1 MATRVE
7 RRRHWKIAEV
17 DRGEVN
23 AIVEAHEVPRIVAHC
38 MCARGIT
45 TAEAAQRYLNPSLT
59 NICDPFAL
67 SGMREAVARIEQ
79 ARDRDER
86 VVVFGDYDVDGIAGT
101 ALLVRALRYYGVE
114 KLDFGLPNRQQE
126 GYGLSADR
134 VDWAVSLGASLII
147 TVDNGIAALDAAE
160 RARAKDI
167 DLIVTDHHLPGAE
180 LPHAVAV
187 VNPKLEAEDFSGS
200 DLCGAALAFQ
210 LGRALTGKAGGLDLA
225 ALGTIAD
232 VVPLTG
238 DNRDIAAAGLAH
250 IRMKPRAGIAALNR
264 VAKLNAAELRAE
276 SIAYQI
282 APRINAGG
290 RMGDGTTGLHLLLT
304 DDFDEADRLAR
315 DLDSVNEERRIVE
328 REVQDEVL
336 QELARSF
343 VPDQRS
349 IVLARKNWHA
359 GVIGIVASRIQD
371 QYYRPVIL
379 IALDKDGKG
388 RGSGRSIEGFDLAG
402 AIASCGHLLEKHGG
416 HMAAAGLTI
425 DAENVGAFSDAFEQS
440 AREHI
445 PDGEL
450 LKPLRIDAQVALSG
464 IDPQLIHAL
473 DRLQPCGHHNASP
486 VFATFGAEIVPGS
499 CRELRG
505 GHLKMMV
512 RDDSAT
518 LHAIGFGMA
527 DRMNEIVGA
536 PAVDIAFAP
545 QFNTWRGETSIQLL
559 LKDICPAGEQEP
571 G

>member
-1 MATRVE
+1 VE
-7 RRRHWKIAEV
+7 RQRLWKIAEV
-17 DRGEVN
+17 DRNDVN
-23 AIVEAHEVPRIVAHC
+23 AIVESHDVPRIVAHC

-45 TAEAAQRYLNPSLT
+45 TIEAAKRYLNPSLT

-67 SGMREAVARIEQ
+67 SGMRAAVDRIEQ
-79 ARDRDER
+79 ARDGDER
-86 VVVFGDYDVDGIAGT
+86 VVVFGDYDVDGISGT
-101 ALLVRALRYYGVE
+101 ALLVRALRYYGV
-114 KLDFGLPNRQQE
+114 KQLDYGLPNRQQE
-126 GYGLSADR
+126 GYGLSPDR

-160 RARAKDI
+160 HAKTKGI

-180 LPHAVAV
+180 LPHAIAI
-187 VNPKLEAEDFSGS
+187 VNPKLESDDFSGT
-200 DLCGAALAFQ
+200 DLCGAALAFL

-238 DNRDIAAAGLAH
+238 DNRDLAAAGLAH
-250 IRMKPRAGIAALNR
+250 IRMKPRAGIAALNS
-264 VAKLNAAELRAE
+264 VSKLNASELRAE
-276 SIAYQI
+276 SIAYQL

-290 RMGDGTTGLHLLLT
+290 RMGDGTAGLDLLLS
-304 DDFDEADRLAR
+304 DDFDETHRLAS
-315 DLDSVNEERRIVE
+315 DLDAVNEDRREVE
-328 REVQDEVL
+328 RAVQDEAL
-336 QELARSF
+336 QELERSF

-349 IVLARKNWHA
+349 IVLARRNWHA

-379 IALDKDGKG
+379 IALDDKGKG

-416 HMAAAGLTI
+416 HTAAAGLTI
-425 DAENVGAFSDAFEQS
+425 DAKNVAEFAQSFEQA
-440 AREHI
+440 ARERL
-445 PDGEL
+445 PQGEL
-450 LKPLRIDAQVALSG
+450 LKPLRIDAQVALSS

-486 VFATFGAEIVPGS
+486 VFATFAAEIVPGS

-527 DRMNEIVGA
+527 DRMDDIAGA

-559 LKDICPAGEQEP
+559 LKDICPAGEQTSD
-571 G
+571 

>member
-1 MATRVE
+1 MTTRVE
-7 RRRHWKIAEV
+7 RRRLWTVADV
-17 DRGEVN
+17 DRDAVN
-23 AIVEAHEVPRIVAHC
+23 AIVEAHDVSRIVAHC
-38 MCARGIT
+38 MCARGIAT
-45 TAEAAQRYLNPSLT
+45 VDTAQRYLNPSLT
-59 NICDPFAL
+59 HICDPFTL

-79 ARDRDER
+79 ARDADER
-86 VVVFGDYDVDGIAGT
+86 IVVFGDYDVDGIAGT
-101 ALLVRALRYYGVE
+101 ALLVRALRYYGIE
-114 KLDFGLPNRQQE
+114 KIDYGLPNRQQE
-126 GYGLSADR
+126 GYGLSPDR
-134 VDWAVSLGASLII
+134 VDWAAKLGASLII

-160 RARAKDI
+160 HARSTGV
-167 DLIVTDHHLPGAE
+167 DLIVTDHHLPGSA
-180 LPHAVAV
+180 LPHAVAI
-187 VNPKLEAEDFSGS
+187 VNPKLEAEDFSGA

-238 DNRDIAAAGLAH
+238 DNRDLAAAGLAH
-250 IRMKPRAGIAALNR
+250 IRMKPRAGVAALNR
-264 VAKLNAAELRAE
+264 VAKLNTAELRAE

-290 RMGDGTTGLHLLLT
+290 RMGDGTAGLDLLLS
-304 DDFDEADRLAR
+304 DDFDETHRLAG
-315 DLDSVNEERRIVE
+315 DLDAINEERRVVE
-328 REVQDEVL
+328 RSVQDDVL
-336 QELARSF
+336 SELARTFTSE
-343 VPDQRS
+343 QRS
-349 IVLARKNWHA
+349 IVFARRDWHA

-371 QYYRPVIL
+371 LYYRPVIL
-379 IALDKDGKG
+379 IALDEDGSG
-388 RGSGRSIEGFDLAG
+388 RGSGRSIEGFDLAA
-402 AIASCGHLLEKHGG
+402 AIASCSDLLIKHGG
-416 HMAAAGLTI
+416 HTAAAGLTI
-425 DAENVGAFSDAFEQS
+425 DADKVDAFRDAFERC
-440 AREHI
+440 ARERL

-450 LKPLRIDAQVALSG
+450 LKPLRIDAQVALSS

-518 LHAIGFGMA
+518 MHAIGFGMG
-527 DRMNEIVGA
+527 DRLNEIAAA

-559 LKDICPAGEQEP
+559 LKDICPAGEREP

>member
-7 RRRHWKIAEV
+7 RRRQWKIADV
-17 DRGEVN
+17 DRSQVN

-45 TAEAAQRYLNPSLT
+45 TVESAERYLNPSLT
-59 NICDPFAL
+59 NVCDPFSL
-67 SGMREAVARIEQ
+67 DGMRESVARIEQ
-79 ARDRDER
+79 ARDQNER

-114 KLDFGLPNRQQE
+114 QLDFGLPNRQAE
-126 GYGLSADR
+126 GYGLSPDR
-134 VDWAVSLGASLII
+134 VDWAASLGASLII
-147 TVDNGIAALDAAE
+147 TVDNGIAALDAANH
-160 RARAKDI
+160 ARAKGV
-167 DLIVTDHHLPGAE
+167 DLIITDHHLPGPE
-180 LPHAVAV
+180 LPHAIAI
-187 VNPKLEAEDFSGS
+187 VNPKLQDDDFPGS
-200 DLCGAALAFQ
+200 NLCGAALAFQ

-238 DNRDIAAAGLAH
+238 DNRDLAAAGLAH

-290 RMGDGTTGLHLLLT
+290 RMGDGTAGLDLLLS
-304 DDFDEADRLAR
+304 DDFDETDRLAS
-315 DLDSVNEERRIVE
+315 DLDAVNEDRRAVE
-328 REVQDEVL
+328 RGVQDDVL
-336 QELARSF
+336 EELARTF
-343 VPDQRS
+343 APDQRT
-349 IVLARKNWHA
+349 IVLARRDWHA

-379 IALDKDGKG
+379 IALDGDGMG
-388 RGSGRSIEGFDLAG
+388 RGSGRSIEGFDLAD
-402 AIASCGHLLEKHGG
+402 AIASCGNLLKKHGG
-416 HMAAAGLTI
+416 HTAAAGLTI
-425 DAENVGAFSDAFEQS
+425 DATKVSAFVDAFEQC
-440 AREHI
+440 ARERL
-445 PDGEL
+445 PQGEL
-450 LKPLRIDAQVALSG
+450 LKPLRIDAQVALSS

-518 LHAIGFGMA
+518 MHAIGFGMA
-527 DRMNEIVGA
+527 DRLGDIANA
-536 PAVDIAFAP
+536 RAVDIAFAP

-559 LKDICPAGEQEP
+559 LKDICPAGEQPE
-571 G
+571 

>member
-1 MATRVE
+1 MTTRIE
-7 RRRHWKIAEV
+7 RRKQWKIADV
-17 DRGEVN
+17 DRSKVN

-45 TAEAAQRYLNPSLT
+45 TVEAAQRYLNPTLS
-59 NICDPFAL
+59 NICDPFEM
-67 SGMREAVARIEQ
+67 SGMREAVDRIER
-79 ARDRDER
+79 ARDQDER

-101 ALLVRALRYYGVE
+101 ALLVRALRYYGIE

-126 GYGLSADR
+126 GYGLSPDR

-147 TVDNGIAALDAAE
+147 TVDNGIAAVDAANH
-160 RARAKDI
+160 ARSKEI
-167 DLIVTDHHLPGAE
+167 DLIVTDHHLPGEE
-180 LPHAVAV
+180 LPLAVAV
-187 VNPKLEAEDFSGS
+187 VNPKLEADDFSGC

-225 ALGTIAD
+225 AMGTIAD

-238 DNRDIAAAGLAH
+238 DNRDLAAAGLAH

-264 VAKLNAAELRAE
+264 VSKLNAAELRAE

-290 RMGDGTTGLHLLLT
+290 RMGDGTAGLDLLLS
-304 DDFDEADRLAR
+304 DDFDETDRLAT
-315 DLDSVNEERRIVE
+315 DLDEVNEDRREVE
-328 REVQDEVL
+328 RAVQNEVL
-336 QELARSF
+336 QELERSF

-349 IVLARKNWHA
+349 IVLARRNWHA

-379 IALDKDGKG
+379 IALDENGKG

-416 HMAAAGLTI
+416 HTAAAGLTI
-425 DAENVGAFSDAFEQS
+425 EAKNVAAFREAFEQV
-440 AREHI
+440 AHDGL
-445 PDGEL
+445 PKGEL
-450 LKPLRIDAQVALSG
+450 LKPLRIDAQVALSS

-512 RDDSAT
+512 RDDNAT

-527 DRMNEIVGA
+527 DRLNAIGSA
-536 PAVDIAFAP
+536 DAVDIAFAP

-559 LKDICPAGEQEP
+559 LKDICPAGDQDV

>member
-7 RRRHWKIAEV
+7 RKRLWNVAEV
-17 DRGEVN
+17 DRSAVS
-23 AIVEAHEVPRIVAHC
+23 ALVDAHDIPRIVAHC

-45 TAEAAQRYLNPSLT
+45 TAEAAERYLNPSLT
-59 NICDPFAL
+59 NVCDPFAL

-79 ARDRDER
+79 ARENNEG

-101 ALLVRALRYYGVE
+101 ALLVRALRYYGIE
-114 KLDFGLPNRQQE
+114 KLHFGLPNRQEE
-126 GYGLSADR
+126 GYGLSPDR
-134 VDWAVSLGASLII
+134 VDWAADLGASLII
-147 TVDNGIAALDAAE
+147 TVDNGIAALDAAD
-160 RARAKDI
+160 RAREKKL

-180 LPHAVAV
+180 LPRAVAI
-187 VNPKLEAEDFSGS
+187 VNPKLEAADFSGA

-264 VAKLNAAELRAE
+264 VSKLNAAELRAE

-290 RMGDGTTGLHLLLT
+290 RMGDGTAGLDLLLS
-304 DDFDEADRLAR
+304 DDFDETHRLAC
-315 DLDSVNEERRIVE
+315 DLDAVNEDRREVE
-328 REVQDEVL
+328 RGVQDAVL
-336 QELARSF
+336 RELERSF

-349 IVLARKNWHA
+349 IVLARRDWHA

-379 IALDKDGKG
+379 IALDEDGKG
-388 RGSGRSIEGFDLAG
+388 RGSGRSIEGFDLAE

-416 HMAAAGLTI
+416 HAAAAGLTI
-425 DAENVGAFSDAFEQS
+425 DADKLDAFCDAFERS
-440 AREHI
+440 ARERL
-445 PDGEL
+445 PEGEL
-450 LKPLRIDAQVALSG
+450 LKPLRIDAQVALSS

-486 VFATFGAEIVPGS
+486 VFATYGAEIVPGS

-505 GHLKMMV
+505 GHLKLMV
-512 RDDSAT
+512 RDESAT
-518 LHAIGFGMA
+518 MHAIGFGMG
-527 DRMNEIVGA
+527 DKLNEITA
-536 PAVDIAFAP
+536 ARAVDIAFAP
-545 QFNTWRGETSIQLL
+545 QFNTWRGETSIQLM
-559 LKDICPAGEQEP
+559 LKDICPSGESDAG
-571 G
+571 